1 MFSSVPPV
9 VSIVGVVPSEV
20 LNVGVEKGGH
30 QDPKFALQ
38 IVTSSVVDSIVGVV
52 VNSVKPLVDSVS
64 GL

>member
-1 MFSSVPPV
+1 M

-20 LNVGVEKGGH
+20 SNVGVEKGG
-30 QDPKFALQ
+30 QLNPNCALQ
-38 IVTSSVVDSIVGVV
+38 IVTSSVVDPIVGFV